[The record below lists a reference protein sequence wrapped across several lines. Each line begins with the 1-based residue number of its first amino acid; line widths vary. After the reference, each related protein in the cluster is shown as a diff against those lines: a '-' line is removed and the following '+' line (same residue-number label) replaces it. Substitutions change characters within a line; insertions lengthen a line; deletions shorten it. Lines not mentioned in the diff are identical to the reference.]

1 MLQANCKIV
10 ENVQVCGNFFR
21 LALKQKQM
29 AKKAQPGQFINIRID
44 EGAELLLR
52 RPFSIHAVS
61 NDTIHI
67 LYKAVGKGTE
77 LLSKKKPQQILNVIG
92 PLGNSFSLVEGKAI
106 LIGGGTGVASLHFL
120 AEQLIK
126 KYQTAVTILIGAK
139 TKEEILCSQEL
150 VGMGCCVKTA
160 TEDGSAGLKGVITD
174 ILKEHLSVFSTQP
187 HGMYAC
193 GPQGMLKEVA
203 RLAQHFRIP
212 CEVSLEEHMACGVG
226 ACMGCVVKIKNMKS
240 RQRRGSPG
248 AAKIKNEFEY
258 KRVCKDGPVF
268 KAEEVLWQ

>member
-1 MLQANCKIV
+1 MLQANCQIV
-10 ENVQVCGNFFR
+10 ENVHVCGSFYR
-21 LALKQKQM
+21 LTIKHKQI
-29 AKKAQPGQFINIRID
+29 ARKAQCGQFLNIRID
-44 EGAELLLR
+44 EGAEIFLR
-52 RPFSIHAVS
+52 RPFSIHSVM
-61 NDTIHI
+61 NDKIQI
-67 LYKAVGKGTE
+67 LYKVVGKGTE
-77 LLSKKKPQQILNVIG
+77 QLSKKKIHEPLNVLG
-92 PLGNSFSLVEGKAI
+92 PLGNGFSLTEGKVV

-126 KYQTAVTILIGAK
+126 KHQTSVTILIGAK

-150 VGMGCCVKTA
+150 LGLGCCVKTA

-187 HGMYAC
+187 HALYAC
-193 GPQGMLKEVA
+193 GPTGMIKEVA
-203 RLAQHFRIP
+203 LLAQHFRIP

-226 ACMGCVVKIKNMKS
+226 ACMGCVIKVKTQKAKSKNTKDKS
-240 RQRRGSPG
+240 G
-248 AAKIKNEFEY
+248 FEY